1 MKILYIPSGFK
12 KIYEYFDQT
21 IMKELASLNHEVKSF
36 NALLGVEKLQTILQI
51 YRPNLVLTM
60 VGMKMRQEMITFL
73 NKQSIPTAIWLTEDP
88 FYIDRTLTFIDNF
101 DYVFTIDTAALEVYH
116 KNGHEHCYYLPL
128 GVNPEI
134 YSPPLTEPQ
143 KKYDLCLVGFPYP
156 DRVQLINLLLERTT
170 YSILVVGAKW
180 DQELSHQKNN
190 RRLFIKNTWLK
201 PEVIVS
207 YYHQSKIVLNTH
219 RPYDLKE
226 NKNSQLI
233 INKSV
238 NNRTFELACSG
249 SFQLIDNKAD
259 LTDHFVEGEEII
271 SFHNNKDFLLK
282 VDYYL
287 SNGKAQNEIV
297 NNARIKAL
305 KDHTFNRRLEKLLSV
320 IQVNETNSK

>member
-12 KIYEYFDQT
+12 RIYEYFDQT

-36 NALLGVEKLQTILQI
+36 NALLGVKKLQTMLQI

-116 KNGHEHCYYLPL
+116 KNGHKNSYYLPL

-180 DQELSHQKNN
+180 DQELSHRKHN
-190 RRLFIKNTWLK
+190 RRLFIINTWLK
-201 PEVIVS
+201 PKLIVS
-207 YYHQSKIVLNTH
+207 YYHQSKIILNTH

-238 NNRTFELACSG
+238 NNRTFEIACSG

-271 SFHNNKDFLLK
+271 SFHNAEDFNEK
-282 VDYYL
+282 IDYYL
-287 SNGKAQNEIV
+287 TQPLLRNTIATGARKKAIRE
-297 NNARIKAL
+297 
-305 KDHTFNRRLEKLLSV
+305 HTFEKRLEKLLSIV
-320 IQVNETNSK
+320 QSN